1 MSATDFAPLI
11 LFITG
16 PTYLREETRQAGML
30 PEFGHRDSE
39 NDKRF
44 KPIRRWL
51 KELAGAGDEYEAILY
66 NGSGS
71 TALESSIR
79 SLVADGETVLNVS
92 VGAFGDLYH
101 EMAVLNGKKAVQLK
115 FAPGQAIDIK
125 RLEAELQLVK
135 PAVVTFTHNE
145 TSTGVL
151 NDIHAVSEVVC
162 AHGALP
168 LVDGVSVF
176 GGAAVDLKGSGIA
189 MYSTST
195 QKCLAL
201 PAGFGI
207 AFVHR
212 EAEEKARQV
221 ANRGYSS
228 CILHQLDRARKNQTL
243 TTPNG
248 TLANQ
253 MYVELDY
260 IVNQE
265 GIDLRFARHLAM
277 RDMVA
282 KWVESIP
289 GYELF
294 AQAGH
299 RSPSLTAVQAPTG
312 VTIQQL
318 KAVKTAMR
326 GHGYLFD
333 PGYGK
338 LNTALEGQGRR
349 LVFRIGHMGDIMPS
363 MLEAYLG
370 VLGEQLSKI

>member
-1 MSATDFAPLI
+1 MNTNDFAPLI

-16 PTYLREETRQAGML
+16 PTYLRDETRQAGLL

-44 KPIRRWL
+44 KPIRQWL
-51 KELAGAGDEYEAILY
+51 NELAGSGDEYEPVIY

-71 TALESSIR
+71 TAMESSIR

-101 EMAVLNGKKAVQLK
+101 KMAVLNGKKAAQLK
-115 FAPGQAIDIK
+115 FAPGQAIDLG
-125 RLEAELQLVK
+125 RLEAELKLVK
-135 PAVVTFTHNE
+135 PAVVTYTHNE
-145 TSTGVL
+145 TSTGVT
-151 NDIHAVSEVVC
+151 NDIHAISEMVR

-168 LVDGVSVF
+168 LVDGVSLF

-195 QKCLAL
+195 QKSLAL

-207 AFVHR
+207 AFIHR
-212 EAEEKARQV
+212 DAEEKAQRV
-221 ANRGYSS
+221 TNRGHSS
-228 CILHQLDRARKNQTL
+228 CIINQLGRARKNQTL

-253 MYVELDY
+253 MFVELDY

-265 GIDLRFARHLAM
+265 GIGKRFARHLAM

-282 KWVESIP
+282 KWVETVP

-294 AQAGH
+294 APAGH
-299 RSPSLTAVQAPTG
+299 RSPTLTAVQVPSG
-312 VTIQQL
+312 VTIKQL
-318 KAVKTAMR
+318 KALKEAMR

-338 LNTALEGQGRR
+338 LNTAL
-349 LVFRIGHMGDIMPS
+349 
-363 MLEAYLG
+363 
-370 VLGEQLSKI
+370 